1 MKSCLESKFIARP
14 IGASVGKPQ
23 LLLGSGGG
31 NVNLGEARVGVDLC
45 WAVGEKGAKV
55 SLPLSMRNGTSF
67 FKLLPR
73 LFKLG

>member
-1 MKSCLESKFIARP
+1 MKSCLERKFIARP

-31 NVNLGEARVGVDLC
+31 NVKLGEARVGVDLR

-55 SLPLSMRNGTSF
+55 SLPLSMKNGTSF
-67 FKLLPR
+67 LKLLPR